1 MDAVIVEHTPRI
13 EALAVRF
20 AKPGARGRN
29 GVEFDDLVQEGRIAV
44 WQAVSRRIRP
54 SDKHIRDRMLDY
66 VKWLGRHGAADY
78 GTMLPLDD
86 YESVSRRGEEGER
99 SEQNDAVLREVP
111 GD

>member
-1 MDAVIVEHTPRI
+1 MDAAIAEHSGRI

-20 AKPGARGRN
+20 AKPGTRGRN

-44 WQAVSRRIRP
+44 WQSLSRRIRP
-54 SDKHIRDRMLDY
+54 TDAFIRDRMRNY
-66 VKWLGRHGAADY
+66 VRWLGRNGAAEY

-99 SEQNDAVLREVP
+99 SEQNDDVLREVP